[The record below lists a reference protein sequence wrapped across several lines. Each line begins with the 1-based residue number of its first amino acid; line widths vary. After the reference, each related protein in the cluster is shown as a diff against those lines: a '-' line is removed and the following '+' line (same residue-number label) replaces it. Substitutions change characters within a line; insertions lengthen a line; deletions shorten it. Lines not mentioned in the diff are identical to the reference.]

1 MNFTPAEPAN
11 FADYAYTCPAND
23 GADAFTPE
31 ECAILL
37 SIADKGTPRP
47 GTTAVEGNVTPDIR
61 DVEVVDV
68 SPSLSGVF
76 AGKLLLLASS
86 VNAFW
91 WNFDITTLDN
101 IEVLRYGPGGHYDEH
116 IDRFGGHQTRKLTSI
131 TFLSDPADYEGG
143 DLILRTTSGFVTSP
157 KDQGTT
163 IFFPSWVPHQVLP
176 VTSGERRIAS
186 AWFRGPAFR

>member
-1 MNFTPAEPAN
+1 MELSLIEPVN
-11 FADYAYTCPAND
+11 YADYAYTCPAND
-23 GADAFTPE
+23 GDDAFTPDD
-31 ECAILL
+31 CAALL
-37 SIADKGTPRP
+37 AVADSLPARP

-68 SPSLSGVF
+68 SESSAPDFYAKLISL
-76 AGKLLLLASS
+76 ATS

-91 WNFDITTLDN
+91 WNFDLRELSN
-101 IEVLRYGPGGHYDEH
+101 IEVLRYTEGGHYDEH
-116 IDRFGGHQTRKLTSI
+116 IDRFGGYQTRKLTSI
-131 TFLSDPADYEGG
+131 TFLSDPAEYEGG
-143 DLILRTTSGFVTSP
+143 DLILRTTAGFVMSP
-157 KDQGTT
+157 KAQGTT